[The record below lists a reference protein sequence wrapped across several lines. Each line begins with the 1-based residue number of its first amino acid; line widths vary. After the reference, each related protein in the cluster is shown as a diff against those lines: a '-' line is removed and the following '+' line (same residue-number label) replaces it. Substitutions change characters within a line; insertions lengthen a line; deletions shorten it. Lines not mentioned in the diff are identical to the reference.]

1 MTLGLAALALAC
13 GDEAARR
20 EAGPEVVPEIVG
32 AAAVSGGRSV
42 EAPVEAGAGGPGAPE
57 VSDEPVAGA
66 PAPARPEAAG
76 AVAETG
82 ASVEAGSSAAGGA
95 APVSGEA
102 AAPVLAGAEAGAA
115 RPEGAKVSRV
125 KPAVLL
131 GRSEAE
137 VAGLLGPAKGSRAG
151 WTRHGAFELRVRGG
165 RVTAVRGPTPWD
177 IDCMELPRWLGYAQ
191 AGVPLRRA
199 ETCEWPGISLRHRLA
214 PGVVGTYEMAAR
226 RFEVRLA
233 SQ

>member
-151 WTRHGAFELRVRGG
+151 WTRQSRGTP
-165 RVTAVRGPTPWD
+165 RPTGVGMVG
-177 IDCMELPRWLGYAQ
+177 CHPRWGWGLLTPP
-191 AGVPLRRA
+191 VP
-199 ETCEWPGISLRHRLA
+199 P
-214 PGVVGTYEMAAR
+214 V
-226 RFEVRLA
+226 
-233 SQ
+233 